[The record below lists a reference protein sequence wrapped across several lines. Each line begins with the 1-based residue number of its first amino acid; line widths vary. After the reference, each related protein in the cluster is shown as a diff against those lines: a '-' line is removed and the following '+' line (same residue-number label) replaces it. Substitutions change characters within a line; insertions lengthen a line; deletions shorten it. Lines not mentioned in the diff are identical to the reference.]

1 MPLHLRT
8 ATNTSPNI
16 SLGCSSAAGYR
27 RTASF
32 TQQRRRPVWLSFNQ
46 TGGIMA
52 DRIISSRTHDAHMT
66 VKDHIADGWVAS
78 VCVVPKGASKSNELI
93 KLDTFFESEDVA
105 WESAETLAR
114 AELNNLK

>member
-1 MPLHLRT
+1 
-8 ATNTSPNI
+8 
-16 SLGCSSAAGYR
+16 
-27 RTASF
+27 
-32 TQQRRRPVWLSFNQ
+32 
-46 TGGIMA
+46 MA

-114 AELNNLK
+114 AQQSEIAQGRTSVLAVHQPTRLDSHEGVTPIEPAIPETI